1 MIPVPIGGLKNQS
14 EENGWVRN
22 PYYGRGGSGWRNGSI
37 HKATYEFSETTLS
50 ASQRKILIVA
60 RTRR

>member
-1 MIPVPIGGLKNQS
+1 MIPAPIGGLKNQS
-14 EENGWVRN
+14 EEKGWVRN

-50 ASQRKILIVA
+50 QA
-60 RTRR
+60 